1 MRAPPPFAVRTRPL
15 PGLNRLWWLLAG
27 IGVSITAYWAAGHLQ
42 AHSAWQWAALG
53 LPAAAGL
60 LGALRAGHDEP
71 VTITWDGQSWHLQ
84 GAAAGTPVLALD
96 AGAWLLLRWHSLPG
110 GPPPRWIQTR
120 IAPQN
125 PGETRLKVMLL
136 RAGARGGAGAED
148 IAQPA
153 TESTRQ

>member
-27 IGVSITAYWAAGHLQ
+27 IGASITAYWAAGQLQ
-42 AHSAWQWAALG
+42 AHTAWQWAALA

-84 GAAAGTPVLALD
+84 DAGAGTPVLALD
-96 AGAWLLLRWHSLPG
+96 AGAWLLMRWRSLPG

-125 PGETRLKVMLL
+125 PGETRLKVTLL
-136 RAGARGGAGAED
+136 RARSVAGGS
-148 IAQPA
+148 AQPPA
-153 TESTRQ
+153 ESALR